1 MHTWAIVLLA
11 DVVRRVIED
20 LDVHI
25 PETSLGDPFLSGHS
39 YRAYPLNV
47 ENFTKISLASSN
59 RRLAFVDGGNQ
70 ELISAPNFSVQLNRV
85 YFNIFEGRR
94 LVSPESIPNRIEFF
108 SVTSA
113 TFRNEEIHYD
123 TALFPNSESFADFL
137 PNHSDLSISST
148 DPTIMTGKARADIS
162 RVGSIARR
170 FAEWQSAFRIV
181 ERELGHDDILV
192 MDGTLRTAFAKESK
206 YAKVAYRTAR
216 ERGVVY
222 TGLSK
227 TSRLFTTTG
236 LSLLGAVRRLALD
249 NKAPPMWY
257 YYPIAESL
265 SPEHEA
271 AIFLVKLSD
280 MSQRVFRYE
289 INAEQAKSLSSD
301 SLNDVFSA
309 LSQNSN
315 DLTFPGYPYGLIDAD
330 DNARVRTQELE
341 MYRVML
347 LSEISKVGS
356 AAKFHRHMESTDAH
370 GIMNLLKEA

>member
-1 MHTWAIVLLA
+1 MLG
-11 DVVRRVIED
+11 DVVRRLIAD
-20 LDVHI
+20 LDNHVA
-25 PETSLGDPFLSGHS
+25 ETSLGDPFLSGHS
-39 YRAYPLNV
+39 YRAHALDAV
-47 ENFTKISLASSN
+47 NFNQIRTTESRSRI
-59 RRLAFVDGGNQ
+59 AFVDGGNQ
-70 ELISAPNFSVQLNRV
+70 ELIGAPNFSVQLNRV

-94 LVSPESIPNRIEFF
+94 LVSPKSIPNRIEFF

-113 TFRNEEIHYD
+113 KFRNGEIHYD
-123 TALFPNSESFADFL
+123 TTLFPNSEDFADFL
-137 PNHSDLSISST
+137 PSPSDLSISST
-148 DPTIMTGKARADIS
+148 DSTIMTGKARADIS

-181 ERELGHDDILV
+181 EKELGHDDVLV
-192 MDGTLRTAFAKESK
+192 MDGILRTAFAKESK
-206 YAKVAYRTAR
+206 YAKTAYRAAL

-280 MSQRVFRYE
+280 MSERVFRYE
-289 INAEQAKSLSSD
+289 INAEQAKSLTPD
-301 SLNDVFSA
+301 KLNEVFSA

-347 LSEISKVGS
+347 LSEISKLGS

-370 GIMNLLKEA
+370 GIMNLLKGA